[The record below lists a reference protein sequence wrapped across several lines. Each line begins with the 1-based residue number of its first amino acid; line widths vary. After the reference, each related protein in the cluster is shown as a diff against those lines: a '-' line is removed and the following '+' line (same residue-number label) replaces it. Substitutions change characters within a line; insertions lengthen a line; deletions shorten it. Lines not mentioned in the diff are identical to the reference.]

1 MAKTSRK
8 TQIFALAIM
17 FILSATSLAVGIS
30 SLETKGVAFTSCRV
44 SGCRTNLALTVG
56 SGIIALVTLL
66 GLVGACLGSDED
78 YNPYKD

>member
-8 TQIFALAIM
+8 AQIFALAFV

-30 SLETKGVAFTSCRV
+30 SLESKGVAFTSCRV
-44 SGCRTNLALTVG
+44 TGCRTNLALTVG
-56 SGIIALVTLL
+56 SGIIALVSLFGLL
-66 GLVGACLGSDED
+66 GVCLGHDDD